1 MVDLETNTRGQA
13 EIIAKLTDFGFA
25 CLLGEDQKARTRL
38 GTRLYMAPEVCRNEE
53 YDCKIDVW
61 SLGVIVYV
69 MLAHKFPFPGNSK
82 QDITDRITSSRPP
95 DMRPFDK
102 FGHVEILKDFVAS
115 CLDKNAKTR
124 PTAAELLTHP
134 WITTF

>member
-1 MVDLETNTRGQA
+1 MVDLETNTKGQA

-25 CLLGEDQKARTRL
+25 CLLGDDRKARTRL
-38 GTRLYMAPEVCRNEE
+38 GTRLYMAPEVCRNEA

-102 FGHVEILKDFVAS
+102 FGHANILKDFVA
-115 CLDKNAKTR
+115 
-124 PTAAELLTHP
+124 
-134 WITTF
+134 